1 MRYPNQIIRGKS
13 RTFVPIFLII
23 IALALSAFIHLWNPI
38 GFPYFHGDEGH
49 YIRRA
54 MHLLEGLGPQ
64 EAKSEYENPYD
75 HPYFGQL
82 FLAGVFS
89 IVGYPNLVPISDG
102 SVEEL
107 KNSVEQLYLFPR
119 ILMGLLAVLDTFLI
133 YKITERMYSRN
144 AAFVAA
150 VLFAVMPLTWLTR
163 RVVLESIFLP
173 LILSSLLC
181 AVYLRPIY
189 HKDVDKRKNK
199 FFDKETR
206 KSNILLLISGIL
218 LGLAI
223 FTKTTAIMIV
233 PLLIYLIL
241 VHSNKNI
248 KPLRLWFLPVILIP
262 MIWPAYALA
271 SGQLQEWVDGV
282 LWQSDRDGRGL
293 FLSFMAS
300 FKIDPLLWIVGLS
313 SVVLVTAIRKDLF
326 FVFWLVPFLLFYA
339 SISFMQHFHY
349 IFLLPIL
356 CMAAGV
362 GISEIL
368 SKITIRQNISF
379 NKPLLYGILSAI
391 FIFGFVSTVLL
402 ITTNLNGSLFE
413 AQALVIKFL
422 PSSAQKGQSSNET
435 VILMGSNWMQLFSWI
450 PEYIF
455 GKGHSFETFIERN
468 LPIEQIDTKKVL
480 LLVDGKDFE
489 RFILAGEKEGSF
501 ENQRLYNSTRKIAE
515 IEEQSDY
522 YKKYRDKYPYTS
534 IHENRGIEGGR
545 IIMKTN
551 Y

>member
-1 MRYPNQIIRGKS
+1 LTLRYPNQIIRGKS

-23 IALALSAFIHLWNPI
+23 IAIALSAFIHLWNPI
-38 GFPYFHGDEGH
+38 GFPYIHGDEGH

-64 EAKSEYENPYD
+64 ETKSEYENPYD

-82 FLAGVFS
+82 FLASIFS
-89 IVGYPNLVPISDG
+89 ITGYPHFLPISDG

-144 AAFVAA
+144 AAIVAA
-150 VLFAVMPLTWLTR
+150 ILFAVMPLTWLTR
-163 RVVLESIFLP
+163 RIVLESIFLP
-173 LILSSLLC
+173 LILSSIIC
-181 AVYLRPIY
+181 AVYLRSTY
-189 HKDVDKRKNK
+189 QKDVDKGKNK
-199 FFDKETR
+199 SFDKETR
-206 KSNILLLISGIL
+206 KSNNLVLISGTL

-223 FTKTTAIMIV
+223 FTKITAIMIV
-233 PLLIYLIL
+233 PLLIYLIF
-241 VHSNKNI
+241 VYSNKNF

-262 MIWPAYALA
+262 MTWPAYALA

-293 FLSFMAS
+293 FFSFIAS

-313 SVVLVTAIRKDLF
+313 SVVLVTAIKKDLF
-326 FVFWLVPFLLFYA
+326 FVLWLVPFLLFYS

-349 IFLLPIL
+349 IFLLPML

-362 GISEIL
+362 CISEIL
-368 SKITIRQNISF
+368 SKIIIRRNISF
-379 NKPLLYGILSAI
+379 NKPLLYGMFSAI

-402 ITTNLNGSLFE
+402 ITTDLNGSLFE
-413 AQALVIKFL
+413 AQALVIKSL
-422 PSSAQKGQSSNET
+422 PYSSQNTNESI
-435 VILMGSNWMQLFSWI
+435 ILMGSNWMQLLSWI

-455 GKGHSFETFIERN
+455 GKGHSFKTFVEKN
-468 LPIEQIDTKKVL
+468 LPIEQINTTKVL
-480 LLVDGKDFE
+480 LLVDGKDLE
-489 RFILAGEKEGSF
+489 RYILAGEKEGSF
-501 ENQRLYNSTRKIAE
+501 ENQRLYNNTRKIAE

-534 IHENRGIEGGR
+534 IHENRGIEGGK
-545 IIMKTN
+545 IIMKAN

>member
-1 MRYPNQIIRGKS
+1 M
-13 RTFVPIFLII
+13 

-38 GFPYFHGDEGH
+38 GFPYLHGDEGH

-64 EAKSEYENPYD
+64 ETKSEYDNPYD

-82 FLAGVFS
+82 FLAGIFS
-89 IVGYPNLVPISDG
+89 IVGYPHFLTLSDG

-107 KNSVEQLYLFPR
+107 KISVGQLYLFPR
-119 ILMGLLAVLDTFLI
+119 ILMGFLAVLDTFLI
-133 YKITERMYSRN
+133 YKITKRMYTSN
-144 AAFVAA
+144 AAIVAA

-173 LILSSLLC
+173 LILSSILC
-181 AVYLRPIY
+181 ALYLRPY
-189 HKDVDKRKNK
+189 HKDVDKSKNK
-199 FFDKETR
+199 SFDKETR
-206 KSNILLLISGIL
+206 KSNILVLISGTL

-223 FTKTTAIMIV
+223 FTKITAIMIV
-233 PLLIYLIL
+233 PLLIYLIF
-241 VHSNKNI
+241 VYSNKNF

-262 MIWPAYALA
+262 MIWPAYALV
-271 SGQLQEWVDGV
+271 SGQLQDWVDGV

-300 FKIDPLLWIVGLS
+300 FRIDPLLWIVGLS
-313 SVVLVTAIRKDLF
+313 SVVLVTAMKKDLF
-326 FVFWLVPFLLFYA
+326 FVLWLVPFLLFYS

-349 IFLLPIL
+349 IFLLPML
-356 CMAAGV
+356 CMSAGV
-362 GISEIL
+362 CISEIL
-368 SKITIRQNISF
+368 GKVIIRRNIPF
-379 NKPLLYGILSAI
+379 NKPLLYGVCSAI

-422 PSSAQKGQSSNET
+422 PSSAQKGQSSNEN

-455 GKGHSFETFIERN
+455 GKGHSFEMFVDRN
-468 LPIEQIDTKKVL
+468 LPIEQINTKKIL
-480 LLVDGKDFE
+480 LLVDGKDLE

-501 ENQRLYNSTRKIAE
+501 ENQRLYNNTRKIAE

-522 YKKYRDKYPYTS
+522 YKKYRDRYPYTS
-534 IHENRGIEGGR
+534 IHENRGIEGGK

>member
-1 MRYPNQIIRGKS
+1 M
-13 RTFVPIFLII
+13 PIFLIV

-64 EAKSEYENPYD
+64 ETKSEYDNPYD

-82 FLAGVFS
+82 FLAGIFS
-89 IVGYPNLVPISDG
+89 IIGYPHFLTLSDG

-107 KNSVEQLYLFPR
+107 KISVGQLYLFPR
-119 ILMGLLAVLDTFLI
+119 IMMGLFAVLDTFLI

-144 AAFVAA
+144 AAIVAA

-173 LILSSLLC
+173 LILSSIIC
-181 AVYLRPIY
+181 AVYLRPRY
-189 HKDVDKRKNK
+189 HKDVDKRKNG
-199 FFDKETR
+199 FFDKETP
-206 KSNILLLISGIL
+206 KSNILVLISGTL

-223 FTKTTAIMIV
+223 LTKITAILIV
-233 PLLIYLIL
+233 PLLIYLIF
-241 VHSNKNI
+241 VNSNKNF
-248 KPLRLWFLPVILIP
+248 KPLRLWFLPVLLIP
-262 MIWPAYALA
+262 MIWPGYAFA

-300 FKIDPLLWIVGLS
+300 FRIDPLLWIVGLT
-313 SVVLVTAIRKDLF
+313 SVVLVSSIKRELF
-326 FVFWLVPFLLFYA
+326 FVLWLVPFLLFY
-339 SISFMQHFHY
+339 SLISFMQHFHY
-349 IFLLPIL
+349 IFLLPML

-362 GISEIL
+362 CTSEIL
-368 SKITIRQNISF
+368 SKIIIRITISF

-402 ITTNLNGSLFE
+402 ITTNLNDSLFE
-413 AQALVIKFL
+413 AQALVIKSL
-422 PSSAQKGQSSNET
+422 PYSSQNNNES
-435 VILMGSNWMQLFSWI
+435 VILVGSNWMQLFSWI

-455 GKGHSFETFIERN
+455 GKGHSFETFGEGN
-468 LPIEQIDTKKVL
+468 LPIEQINTKKIL
-480 LLVDGKDFE
+480 LLVDGKDLE
-489 RFILAGEKEGSF
+489 RFILAGSF
-501 ENQRLYNSTRKIAE
+501 ENQWFYNNTRKIAE
-515 IEEQSDY
+515 IGEQSDY
-522 YKKYRDKYPYTS
+522 YKEYRDKYPYTS
-534 IHENRGIEGGR
+534 IHENRGIEGGK
-545 IIMKTN
+545 IIMKAN